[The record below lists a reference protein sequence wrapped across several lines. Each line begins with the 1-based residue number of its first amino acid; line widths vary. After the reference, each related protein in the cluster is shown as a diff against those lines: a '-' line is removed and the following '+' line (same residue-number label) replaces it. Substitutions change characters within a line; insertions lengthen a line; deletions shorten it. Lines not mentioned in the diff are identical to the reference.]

1 MSRLRG
7 QSPHRPQ
14 GASPSRRRGTPLW
27 RNRDF
32 ILLWSGQVIS
42 TIGTRVTGVAFPL
55 LVLALTHSPAKAGI
69 VGFAQ
74 SLPYMLFFL
83 PAGALVDR
91 WNRKRIMLVADAGR
105 AVALGSVAVVLA
117 VGSLRFAQ
125 IVAVAFVEGGL
136 FVFFSLAE
144 TAALPQIV
152 PKDQLP
158 TAVAQNQARVQG
170 ADLIGQPLGGA
181 LFGLSRLLPFLA
193 DAVSYGVSF
202 VSLLFV
208 RPAFQEERAPTRT
221 RLRADIAEGVAW
233 LWRMPFLRTT
243 IFLVAGSN
251 FAFNAIFL
259 ALIVRAKEL
268 GASSGAIGL
277 MLAFSGAGALLG
289 STVAPWAQRHVHPKF
304 VVIGSFWIWAADA
317 HVLPLLHNAFALG
330 AVWGFA
336 GLFGPVFN
344 VTLASYRYALVP
356 DRLLARVG
364 SAALVVA
371 WGAVPLG
378 TLTAGFLLESFGAVK
393 SIVVLAGVMVAV
405 GIAAAASPSVRTAP
419 RISELQPMS

>member
-55 LVLALTHSPAKAGI
+55 LVLALKHSPAKAGI

-243 IFLVAGSN
+243 IFRVARSN

-259 ALIVRAKEL
+259 ALIVRAKDL
-268 GASSGAIGL
+268 GASSSAIGL

-344 VTLASYRYALVP
+344 VTLASYRYPLVP

-378 TLTAGFLLESFGAVK
+378 TLAAGFLLESIGA
-393 SIVVLAGVMVAV
+393 G
-405 GIAAAASPSVRTAP
+405 
-419 RISELQPMS
+419 Q